1 MQTLGFKIALSA
13 RFVYN
18 CTTKVVDRGVISA
31 HASDSPDRV
40 IYGNHSIV
48 RHRSAFLGNKLKTKG
63 KKMQK
68 TEFFLNSAF

>member
-1 MQTLGFKIALSA
+1 MQTLASKIALSA
-13 RFVYN
+13 RFVYK

-48 RHRSAFLGNKLKTKG
+48 SNRSAFLGNKFKTQE
-63 KKMQK
+63 KKCKRQN
-68 TEFFLNSAF
+68 FS

>member
-1 MQTLGFKIALSA
+1 ILDF
-13 RFVYN
+13 RFWIDS
-18 CTTKVVDRGVISA
+18 TDKSRGGYHMKKFLVILD

-40 IYGNHSIV
+40 IYGNHSIISN
-48 RHRSAFLGNKLKTKG
+48 RSAFLGNQFQTKG

>member
-1 MQTLGFKIALSA
+1 MQTLASKTALSA
-13 RFVYN
+13 RFVYK

-31 HASDSPDRV
+31 HASDSPDQV

-48 RHRSAFLGNKLKTKG
+48 SNRSAFLGNKFKTKG

>member
-1 MQTLGFKIALSA
+1 METLGSKTAISA
-13 RFVYN
+13 RLVYK
-18 CTTKVVDRGVISA
+18 CTTNVVYRGVILG

-40 IYGNHSIV
+40 IYGNSSTV
-48 RHRSAFLGNKLKTKG
+48 SHRSAFLGNKLKTEG

>member
-1 MQTLGFKIALSA
+1 MQTLAFRTALSA
-13 RFVYN
+13 RRVDK
-18 CTTKVVDRGVISA
+18 CTTKVFDPGVISA

-40 IYGNHSIV
+40 IYGNYSIV
-48 RHRSAFLGNKLKTKG
+48 SDRSAFLGNKFKTKG

>member
-1 MQTLGFKIALSA
+1 MQTLAFKTALSA
-13 RFVYN
+13 RLVYKY
-18 CTTKVVDRGVISA
+18 TTKVVARGVISDR
-31 HASDSPDRV
+31 ASDSPDRM

-48 RHRSAFLGNKLKTKG
+48 SDRSAVDRNKLKTKG

>member
-1 MQTLGFKIALSA
+1 MSKTALSA
-13 RFVYN
+13 RLVYK
-18 CTTKVVDRGVISA
+18 CTTKVVGRAVILA

-40 IYGNHSIV
+40 IYGNPLIV
-48 RHRSAFLGNKLKTKG
+48 SNRSAFLGNKLKTKG

>member
-1 MQTLGFKIALSA
+1 MQTLASKIALSA
-13 RFVYN
+13 RFVYK
-18 CTTKVVDRGVISA
+18 CTTKVVDREVISA

-48 RHRSAFLGNKLKTKG
+48 SNRSAFLGNKFKTKG

>member
-1 MQTLGFKIALSA
+1 MKFL
-13 RFVYN
+13 
-18 CTTKVVDRGVISA
+18 VILD

-40 IYGNHSIV
+40 IYGNDSIV
-48 RHRSAFLGNKLKTKG
+48 SNRSAFLGNKFKTKG

>member
-1 MQTLGFKIALSA
+1 LQTLAFKTALSA
-13 RFVYN
+13 RLVYN
-18 CTTKVVDRGVISA
+18 CTTKVVGRVVILD
-31 HASDSPDRV
+31 HASDSPERM

-48 RHRSAFLGNKLKTKG
+48 SAQSAVDRNKLKTKG